1 LKIENRITK
10 MNELQIFVKCG
21 VDIKKRWCK
30 KFYLITD
37 LNKNAILIKMS
48 NNAEYQKISLIK
60 EFKVQLVKFLD
71 ELCDQFPQE
80 GDLMLIRFFI
90 SEIPMAD
97 VLGRYQRDILPFEEK
112 ITRQDDRFFLEH
124 PFLYTK
130 TPITGEKINH
140 FKELWTKNILS
151 NEDKETVWKWMNL
164 FNRIAKC
171 YLKQFGYVQ
180 GWERKEDSSLK
191 KEEKSEITTSHT
203 ISYNQDT
210 ISNVPPPTVIVSSIT
225 CPTEVVCVSE
235 KSQDNNEI
243 TSSSSTTIGTG
254 GMNVCYLDETYLPK
268 RDIHC
273 KNGVC
278 YLK

>member
-1 LKIENRITK
+1 MKIENRITK

-180 GWERKEDSSLK
+180 GWERKEESLK

>member
-180 GWERKEDSSLK
+180 GWERKEESLK